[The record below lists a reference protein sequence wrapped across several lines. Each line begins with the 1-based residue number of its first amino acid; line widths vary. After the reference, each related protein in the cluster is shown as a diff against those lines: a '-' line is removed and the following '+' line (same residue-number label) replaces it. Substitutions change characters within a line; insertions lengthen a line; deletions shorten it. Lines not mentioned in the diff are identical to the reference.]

1 MVKQLDTSNFDS
13 EVLKS
18 ELPVIVDFWAPW
30 CQPCQV
36 MSGLINEIGTEYKDR
51 LKIFKLNT
59 DDHQDIARKYKIRG
73 IPTLI
78 IFKNGNIMNRIVGLV
93 PLNILRAKIERA
105 IK

>member
-1 MVKQLDTSNFDS
+1 MVKQLNNGNFET
-13 EVLKS
+13 EVLNS

-36 MSGLINEIGTEYKDR
+36 MSGLISELGAEYKDR
-51 LKIFKLNT
+51 LKIFKINT
-59 DDHQDIARKYKIRG
+59 DDHQEIASKYKIRG

-78 IFKNGNIMNRIVGLV
+78 IFKNGNIKNRIVGLV